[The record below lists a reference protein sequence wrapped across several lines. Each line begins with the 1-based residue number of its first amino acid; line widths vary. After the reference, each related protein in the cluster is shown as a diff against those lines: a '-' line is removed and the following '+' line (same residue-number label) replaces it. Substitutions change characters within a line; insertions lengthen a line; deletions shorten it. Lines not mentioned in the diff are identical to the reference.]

1 VLQRDVQG
9 LLVEPRNH
17 RALAAALY
25 ALARDPELRHQMGEA
40 GRQRAPEYSWP
51 RVSSTTTRSATGFLQ
66 LARGDGRD
74 PISHSRGWAR
84 ARVYPG

>member
-1 VLQRDVQG
+1 VASDIHGYKNVLQRDVQG

-40 GRQRAPEYSWP
+40 GRRRAPEYSWP
-51 RVSSTTTRSATGFLQ
+51 RVTERVVEYYHEVRDRV
-66 LARGDGRD
+66 LAAG
-74 PISHSRGWAR
+74 AR
-84 ARVYPG
+84 